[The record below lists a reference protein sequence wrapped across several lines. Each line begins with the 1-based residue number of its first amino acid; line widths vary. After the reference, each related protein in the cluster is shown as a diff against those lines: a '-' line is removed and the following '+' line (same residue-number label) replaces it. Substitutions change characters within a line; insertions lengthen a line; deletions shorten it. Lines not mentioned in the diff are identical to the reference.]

1 MATRIRTRVGRL
13 LLPCIAACCGA
24 IAPALAQEFQPYPA
38 PQITA
43 QQWAQYAEQVRL
55 AHEASADVLVGQN
68 LIAFS
73 DPRTRTFYIFTTK
86 DHPAHPAWITRQLY
100 EEGGEVRVRQ
110 IGYFAGSEPEF
121 AKLFAD
127 YQQRNAQLMEDVQ
140 RRNR

>member
-1 MATRIRTRVGRL
+1 MTRNRH
-13 LLPCIAACCGA
+13 ACLTLVACFG
-24 IAPALAQEFQPYPA
+24 ISAPALGQEFQPYPV
-38 PQITA
+38 PQITV
-43 QQWAQYAEQVRL
+43 QQWAEYAEQVRQ
-55 AHEASADVLVGQN
+55 AHEASFEILKGQN
-68 LIAFS
+68 LVAFS

-86 DHPAHPAWITRQLY
+86 DHPAYPAWITRQLY

-127 YQQRNAQLMEDVQ
+127 YQKRNTQLMEDVQ

>member
-1 MATRIRTRVGRL
+1 MTNVARHLRACTAL
-13 LLPCIAACCGA
+13 AACLG
-24 IAPALAQEFQPYPA
+24 IGSPALSQEFQPYPA

-43 QQWAQYAEQVRL
+43 QQWATYAEQVRQIHGDTVEL
-55 AHEASADVLVGQN
+55 LVGQN
-68 LIAFS
+68 LVAFS
-73 DPRTRTFYIFTTK
+73 DMGTRTFYIFTTK
-86 DHPAHPAWITRQLY
+86 DHPAHPAWITRQLF

-127 YQQRNAQLMEDVQ
+127 YQKRNTQLMEDVQ